1 MGLRYNRRR
10 YPRNYNVA
18 VSVKDSINYNNLNPT
33 DKSHI
38 DRNLNLIQDVLSET
52 INTYI
57 ILRTRTRSISNIA
70 ESLYETLRDNHK
82 KFCKN
87 DPVGLIRQ
95 RNDELAVATTEK
107 TNAETAAATATKA
120 QNDAAAAVPTAEAAL
135 KAAGAP
141 PPPPNPGY
149 TKAEADLKAARD
161 TLEKANK
168 AKDAADKLL
177 ITANN
182 NFTEKTNNKNLADQ
196 HDGCID
202 NFMFTKAS
210 IEKLITKF
218 DYEYTNN
225 RSNFIHLRGG
235 GYIKDMINDLASNSN
250 YTPKQCKLID
260 ILYYLDKIDRS
271 QLINHQNLILSLF
284 K

>member
-10 YPRNYNVA
+10 YPRNYNVS
-18 VSVKDSINYNNLNPT
+18 VSVTDSVNYNNLNPT

-87 DPVGLIRQ
+87 DPVALIRQ

-120 QNDAAAAVPTAEAAL
+120 QNDAAAAVPTAEAAV
-135 KAAGAP
+135 AAAALP
-141 PPPPNPGY
+141 PALLAAQA
-149 TKAEADLKAARD
+149 TLKAARE

-168 AKDAADKLL
+168 AKDAADKQL
-177 ITANN
+177 ITANA

-202 NFMFTKAS
+202 NFMFTKES
-210 IEKLITKF
+210 IEKLILKF